1 MKLELFEEISD
12 TLAKFIKEFVDIPSN
27 ANKYSIAWQRFHY
40 NFFKSM
46 TTSLFE
52 SMLHLNYA
60 TILNHKQDIQY
71 SQAFSIVVDSNYN
84 IINTIDFESIDEV
97 TRYNVMDVV
106 IAECKSQRDHWS
118 ENKYHFTKFNC
129 LNRKNKLCTIS
140 GTVLKDAQ
148 NSKFIFNL
156 FYINIKTNLSDVHL
170 EIDFYM
176 KDKNKYNDIY
186 QCLATKQNLTKID
199 LKEILEQKEIHENI
213 FNEDFMYFY
222 GDNFWDYYN
231 KERYIRGLQL
241 LFFTKSSLYEI
252 ATQCGFESVRPLYAK
267 YIRANHLKKHSL
279 IRYSNIM

>member
-1 MKLELFEEISD
+1 MKLELFEEVSD
-12 TLAKFIKEFVDIPSN
+12 TLAKFIKEFVDIPSS

-71 SQAFSIVVDSNYN
+71 AQAFSMVVDSNYN

-97 TRYNVMDVV
+97 TKYNVMDVV
-106 IAECKSQRDHWS
+106 IAECKSQRDHWQ
-118 ENKYHFTKFNC
+118 ENQYHFIKFNC
-129 LNRKNKLCTIS
+129 LNRTNKLCTIS
-140 GTVLKDAQ
+140 GTVLKDFQ
-148 NSKFIFNL
+148 NNKFIFNL
-156 FYINIKTNLSDVHL
+156 FYINIKTNLNDVHL

-176 KDKNKYNDIY
+176 KDKSKYNEIY
-186 QCLATKQNLTKID
+186 QQLITSNSLSEKE
-199 LKEILEQKEIHENI
+199 LKELLYQKGVSEST
-213 FNEDFMYFY
+213 FKEDFMYFY

-241 LFFTKSSLYEI
+241 LFFTKDSLYEI
-252 ATQCGFESVRPLYAK
+252 ATQCGFESIKPMYVK